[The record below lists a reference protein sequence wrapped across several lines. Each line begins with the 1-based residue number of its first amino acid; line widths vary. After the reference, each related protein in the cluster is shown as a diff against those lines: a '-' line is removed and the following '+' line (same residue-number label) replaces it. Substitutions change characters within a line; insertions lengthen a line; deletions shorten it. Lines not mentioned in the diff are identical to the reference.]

1 MSQLEEIRE
10 RLDLC
15 DKKIVSVLEERMDII
30 KEIMVYKKQN
40 GLPILQ
46 PEQEKRQ
53 RKMLLTHVDENTYKD
68 EILDIF
74 TYIVE
79 NSRRIQAK
87 TLFTHNILLIGFM
100 GAGKS
105 TVSTYLSKI
114 LASPQVEMDEEIVKK
129 EGMSINKIFEEYGE
143 TYFRN
148 CETNLLIELQKKNNQ
163 IISCGGGVAL
173 RDENVAEMKKNGKVV
188 LLTASPEVILE
199 RVKDN
204 DDRPL
209 LRGNKNTEFISNM
222 MEQRRPKYEA
232 AADVVVNTDYKT
244 VEEIAEEIVVKLT
257 RGDNSKTYILFSRS
271 MIRWRKKQCMDLPST
286 HQQGLFLVKRH
297 RNRQESLLRDLKHPK
312 YLLSMVEE
320 VL

>member
-30 KEIMVYKKQN
+30 KEIMVYKKEN

-100 GAGKS
+100 GTGKS

-148 CETNLLIELQKKNNQ
+148 
-163 IISCGGGVAL
+163 
-173 RDENVAEMKKNGKVV
+173 
-188 LLTASPEVILE
+188 
-199 RVKDN
+199 
-204 DDRPL
+204 
-209 LRGNKNTEFISNM
+209 
-222 MEQRRPKYEA
+222 
-232 AADVVVNTDYKT
+232 
-244 VEEIAEEIVVKLT
+244 
-257 RGDNSKTYILFSRS
+257 
-271 MIRWRKKQCMDLPST
+271 
-286 HQQGLFLVKRH
+286 
-297 RNRQESLLRDLKHPK
+297 
-312 YLLSMVEE
+312 
-320 VL
+320 

>member
-10 RLDLC
+10 RLALS

-30 KEIMVYKKQN
+30 KEIMVYKKEN

-105 TVSTYLSKI
+105 TDSTYLSKI
-114 LASPQVEMDEEIVKK
+114 LASPQVEMDDV
-129 EGMSINKIFEEYGE
+129 F
-143 TYFRN
+143 
-148 CETNLLIELQKKNNQ
+148 
-163 IISCGGGVAL
+163 
-173 RDENVAEMKKNGKVV
+173 V
-188 LLTASPEVILE
+188 LFFV
-199 RVKDN
+199 
-204 DDRPL
+204 
-209 LRGNKNTEFISNM
+209 
-222 MEQRRPKYEA
+222 
-232 AADVVVNTDYKT
+232 
-244 VEEIAEEIVVKLT
+244 
-257 RGDNSKTYILFSRS
+257 LF
-271 MIRWRKKQCMDLPST
+271 
-286 HQQGLFLVKRH
+286 F
-297 RNRQESLLRDLKHPK
+297 
-312 YLLSMVEE
+312 Y
-320 VL
+320 

>member
-30 KEIMVYKKQN
+30 KEIMVYKK
-40 GLPILQ
+40 
-46 PEQEKRQ
+46 E
-53 RKMLLTHVDENTYKD
+53 THVDENTYKD
-68 EILDIF
+68 EILDII

-148 CETNLLIELQKKNNQ
+148 GETNLLI
-163 IISCGGGVAL
+163 
-173 RDENVAEMKKNGKVV
+173 
-188 LLTASPEVILE
+188 
-199 RVKDN
+199 
-204 DDRPL
+204 
-209 LRGNKNTEFISNM
+209 
-222 MEQRRPKYEA
+222 
-232 AADVVVNTDYKT
+232 
-244 VEEIAEEIVVKLT
+244 
-257 RGDNSKTYILFSRS
+257 
-271 MIRWRKKQCMDLPST
+271 
-286 HQQGLFLVKRH
+286 
-297 RNRQESLLRDLKHPK
+297 
-312 YLLSMVEE
+312 
-320 VL
+320 

>member
-30 KEIMVYKKQN
+30 KEIMVYKKEN

-100 GAGKS
+100 GTGKS

-129 EGMSINKIFEEYGE
+129 EGMSINKILKNMERHISE
-143 TYFRN
+143 T
-148 CETNLLIELQKKNNQ
+148 
-163 IISCGGGVAL
+163 V
-173 RDENVAEMKKNGKVV
+173 
-188 LLTASPEVILE
+188 
-199 RVKDN
+199 
-204 DDRPL
+204 
-209 LRGNKNTEFISNM
+209 
-222 MEQRRPKYEA
+222 
-232 AADVVVNTDYKT
+232 
-244 VEEIAEEIVVKLT
+244 
-257 RGDNSKTYILFSRS
+257 
-271 MIRWRKKQCMDLPST
+271 
-286 HQQGLFLVKRH
+286 
-297 RNRQESLLRDLKHPK
+297 RQTFD
-312 YLLSMVEE
+312 
-320 VL
+320 

>member
-30 KEIMVYKKQN
+30 KEIMVYKKEN

-100 GAGKS
+100 GTGKS

-129 EGMSINKIFEEYGE
+129 EGMSINKILKNMERHISE
-143 TYFRN
+143 T
-148 CETNLLIELQKKNNQ
+148 
-163 IISCGGGVAL
+163 V
-173 RDENVAEMKKNGKVV
+173 
-188 LLTASPEVILE
+188 
-199 RVKDN
+199 
-204 DDRPL
+204 
-209 LRGNKNTEFISNM
+209 
-222 MEQRRPKYEA
+222 
-232 AADVVVNTDYKT
+232 
-244 VEEIAEEIVVKLT
+244 
-257 RGDNSKTYILFSRS
+257 
-271 MIRWRKKQCMDLPST
+271 
-286 HQQGLFLVKRH
+286 
-297 RNRQESLLRDLKHPK
+297 RQTF
-312 YLLSMVEE
+312 
-320 VL
+320 

>member
-199 RVKDN
+199 RVKDS

-244 VEEIAEEIVVKLT
+244 VEEIAEESVVKLT
-257 RGDNSKTYILFSRS
+257 RGDN
-271 MIRWRKKQCMDLPST
+271 
-286 HQQGLFLVKRH
+286 
-297 RNRQESLLRDLKHPK
+297 
-312 YLLSMVEE
+312 
-320 VL
+320 

>member
-30 KEIMVYKKQN
+30 KEIMVYKKEN

-148 CETNLLIELQKKNNQ
+148 CETNLLI
-163 IISCGGGVAL
+163 
-173 RDENVAEMKKNGKVV
+173 DENVAEMKKNGKVV

-257 RGDNSKTYILFSRS
+257 RDA
-271 MIRWRKKQCMDLPST
+271 D
-286 HQQGLFLVKRH
+286 
-297 RNRQESLLRDLKHPK
+297 
-312 YLLSMVEE
+312 
-320 VL
+320 